1 MKRLKRWWGQVFDAL
16 RLVDHRILNAVRGR
30 GIHVLLT
37 GTDRDA
43 LHTLVDLVSQASG
56 LRVPPHPTRAQDTQN
71 DPRKIVVSWGLDD
84 LTDFQ
89 SVRDSVG
96 RFRRVVV
103 VVATAD
109 PRNSVCARDRS
120 VPHQP
125 MDSADYSIEG
135 AQRSLTAPGVL
146 PRFRGLDE
154 LRQQTPNDLLEVA
167 QSDLRNP
174 SQVLSSLAHLLG
186 SGGKRLRSSRVGG
199 GEDLTASQQDWFDN
213 TESIRQVAAQIR
225 LHPELEERAT
235 KEGYPA
241 ASALV
246 DQKQLRRPVKRGT
259 IIAFHT
265 PDEMYRNEAARLKKT
280 LDRLD
285 LAYRFVEV
293 TPHEN
298 WVRTTLSK
306 PSWISELRDELKG
319 PLLYV
324 DVDALVHEDP
334 WPVLSRV
341 DADVA
346 AHVTPRGEFT
356 SGTVLIN
363 DTPGARRLLSR
374 WQELAEA
381 RRDKDRGELEATGEN
396 GDQGLLKEAVLE
408 SEGAANA
415 AFTFHRLPP
424 NLTYIFDRV
433 ETTYLEGSVIIE
445 HLQASRESS
454 GHEKRLA
461 RRRERL
467 KELDSGP

>member
-1 MKRLKRWWGQVFDAL
+1 MKRLRQRWGQVFDAL
-16 RLVDHRILNAVRGR
+16 RLIDHRILNAVRGR
-30 GIHVLLT
+30 AIHLLLT

-43 LHTLVDLVSQASG
+43 LNTLVEVVSQVSG
-56 LRVPPHPTRAQDTQN
+56 LGVPPRPTRAQDTQN
-71 DPRKIVVSWGLDD
+71 NPRKVVVSWGLDD
-84 LTDFQ
+84 LTDVQ

-109 PRNSVCARDRS
+109 PRDSVCSKDPSVRD
-120 VPHQP
+120 QP

-135 AQRSLTAPGVL
+135 TQRSLTAPGVL
-146 PRFRGLDE
+146 PRFRALDQ
-154 LRQQTPNDLLEVA
+154 LRQENSSDLLEMSPADV
-167 QSDLRNP
+167 LEP
-174 SQVLSSLAHLLG
+174 SEVLAALADLLG
-186 SGGKRLRSSRVGG
+186 SSGKRFRNSSASGVQ
-199 GEDLTASQQDWFDN
+199 DLGDSRPKWHEN
-213 TESIRQVAAQIR
+213 TESIRRVASQIR
-225 LHPELEERAT
+225 LHPELEERAMH
-235 KEGYPA
+235 EGYTV
-241 ASALV
+241 ASSLV
-246 DQKQLRRPVKRGT
+246 DEKQLRRPVKRGT

-265 PDEMYRNEAARLKKT
+265 PDAIYRNEAARLKKT

-285 LAYRFVEV
+285 LSYRFVEV

-306 PSWISELRDELKG
+306 PSWISDLREELKG

-334 WPVLSRV
+334 WPVLSRI
-341 DADVA
+341 DADAA

-363 DTPGARRLLSR
+363 DTEGARKLLAR

-381 RRDKDRGELEATGEN
+381 RRDQDRGELEATGEN
-396 GDQGLLKEAVLE
+396 GDQGLLREAVLE
-408 SEGAANA
+408 SEAAEETT
-415 AFTFHRLPP
+415 FTFHRLPP
-424 NLTYIFDRV
+424 NLTYIFDRI
-433 ETTYLEGSVIIE
+433 ETTYLEGPVIIE

-467 KELDSGP
+467 RELDGGP